1 MNKKIKLID
10 VLVIGSG
17 LSSLVFLHSYL
28 KKRKKVEVIS
38 PNLNFKKFDNNNTAQ
53 HITKIL
59 PPQMIGT
66 DEKVKNYFMTIF

>member
-28 KKRKKVEVIS
+28 KKRKGVDEPTFS
-38 PNLNFKKFDNNNTAQ
+38 DQDSFFKRLKHKF
-53 HITKIL
+53 
-59 PPQMIGT
+59 
-66 DEKVKNYFMTIF
+66 FFRFF